1 MAEEKARDP
10 TMPERKPVNIPLS
23 KIHDLPGSVF
33 APPSPKSLEA
43 LTSSIVLK
51 GIQEPVILRQRED
64 GEFQIVSGNRRRKAS
79 ELAKKTEIPAF
90 VYDMT
95 EKSQGFPL
103 EGQCTGEAARQAVD
117 RSGDRQKEGHEGGK
131 C

>member
-43 LTSSIVLK
+43 LTSSSVLK

-95 EKSQGFPL
+95 EKKPGIS
-103 EGQCTGEAARQAVD
+103 A
-117 RSGDRQKEGHEGGK
+117 
-131 C
+131 